1 MRTLKVFSAGLAALG
16 VFMIPAPLA
25 EAAPD
30 PGAQLPTDS
39 TTAAPET
46 PGGYAVQV
54 QRPEQAM
61 VTADLSVS
69 TDSAVSLAEDGSLL
83 MTSPTS
89 SELVPAVLDLGSGR
103 RAVGTWELVSSTHAI
118 YSASVSTGMDS
129 GSVRVMSSFDWDCS
143 NERIRDGFIT
153 GTIGGCI
160 AGSAG
165 GCMVGGVSGAF
176 GGAVTGLIDCW

>member
-16 VFMIPAPLA
+16 AFMISAPLA

-39 TTAAPET
+39 TTAALET
-46 PGGYAVQV
+46 PRGYAVQV

-69 TDSAVSLAEDGSLL
+69 
-83 MTSPTS
+83 
-89 SELVPAVLDLGSGR
+89 
-103 RAVGTWELVSSTHAI
+103 
-118 YSASVSTGMDS
+118 
-129 GSVRVMSSFDWDCS
+129 
-143 NERIRDGFIT
+143 
-153 GTIGGCI
+153 
-160 AGSAG
+160 AG
-165 GCMVGGVSGAF
+165 GCMVGGISGAF